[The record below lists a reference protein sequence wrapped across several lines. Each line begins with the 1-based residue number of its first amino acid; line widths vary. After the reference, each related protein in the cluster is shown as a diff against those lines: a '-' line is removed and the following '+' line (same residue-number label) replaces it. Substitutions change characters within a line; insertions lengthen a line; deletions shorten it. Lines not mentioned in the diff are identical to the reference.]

1 MRRFWLLGALAAV
14 SAVASLPAQARDD
27 RLLLTIEGALSRAEA
42 KDRLDDTVQFFWGDQ
57 PFPEPDQRYGIFD
70 TGRKT
75 YALNKTD
82 LEACDQSFLL
92 ALVALR
98 DRAKAVGANAV
109 VNIKSVYK
117 NREFRS
123 DSQYE
128 CRAGSLVTSVALEG
142 RIVRLSSG
150 PRPQIPGKVAPNH

>member
-1 MRRFWLLGALAAV
+1 MLVAA
-14 SAVASLPAQARDD
+14 SAPAQARDD
-27 RLLLTIEGALSRAEA
+27 RLLLNISGALATAEA
-42 KDRLDDTVQFFWGDQ
+42 KDRLDDTVQFYWADQ
-57 PFPEPDQRYGIFD
+57 PYPEPEQRFGIFD

-75 YALNKTD
+75 YSLNKTD

-98 DRAKAVGANAV
+98 DRAKALGANAV

-123 DSQYE
+123 ETQYE

-142 RIVRLSSG
+142 RIVKLSTG
-150 PRPQIPGKVAPNH
+150 PHAENPGKAAPNH